1 MGETYKRA
9 SFVDLVMGDAPSYDE
24 VSAVLKK
31 ASKTTGTKK
40 TDPMLKLPV
49 SERLKRIREGVNS
62 VLGRYRGFVK
72 VIWADEFDSYIER
85 AVKAGFVSID
95 TETNKSL
102 DPMTGKIVGLCLY
115 YGNSRPAY
123 VPLLHTVPET
133 ETLLPNQVTVE
144 QASRGMKKFLHT
156 KNIWHN
162 AKFDVRFIYQFLG
175 VRLPVWWDTMVGSQL
190 LNENEV
196 AKLKVQ
202 YPLHIDPTMPQYDI
216 EHLFSSVP
224 YEWVD
229 PETFALY
236 AATDAY
242 DTAMLQ
248 KYQQEQ
254 FEQPGMEKLYSLFK
268 DLEVPIVS
276 VTAKM
281 EDAGVVLDL
290 PFVEKLNN
298 KYLNKMQEIQ
308 EKIDSI
314 LEPHRKE
321 IEHYQLVGKL
331 DNPYN
336 INSDVQLKILLYDI
350 LKTPVPE
357 GYSRSTDKAVLKA
370 IKSDFTKA
378 LLDYRHYSKLV
389 SSFTSPLPGW
399 VSTADN
405 RLHAGFNQLGQ
416 EENNVRTG
424 RFSSTRPNLQQAPS
438 HDKTFRLM
446 FKASTYENEIE
457 FNESLPLKDYQEVEC
472 EDGWKFAKD
481 LAEGDN
487 VVTDDGIRVV
497 SHVFV
502 DGHNYTV
509 CFE

>member
-72 VIWADEFDSYIER
+72 VIWADEFDEYIER

-115 YGNSRPAY
+115 YDNSRPAY

-144 QASRGMKKFLHT
+144 QASRGMKRFLHT

-190 LNENEV
+190 LDENAV

-236 AATDAY
+236 AAIDAY

-254 FEQPGMEKLYSLFK
+254 FEQPGMERLYSLFR

-290 PFVEKLNN
+290 PFVQKLND
-298 KYLNKMQEIQ
+298 KYLNKMYLSAAQER
-308 EKIDSI
+308 D
-314 LEPHRKE
+314 
-321 IEHYQLVGKL
+321 
-331 DNPYN
+331 
-336 INSDVQLKILLYDI
+336 
-350 LKTPVPE
+350 
-357 GYSRSTDKAVLKA
+357 
-370 IKSDFTKA
+370 
-378 LLDYRHYSKLV
+378 
-389 SSFTSPLPGW
+389 
-399 VSTADN
+399 
-405 RLHAGFNQLGQ
+405 
-416 EENNVRTG
+416 
-424 RFSSTRPNLQQAPS
+424 
-438 HDKTFRLM
+438 
-446 FKASTYENEIE
+446 
-457 FNESLPLKDYQEVEC
+457 
-472 EDGWKFAKD
+472 
-481 LAEGDN
+481 
-487 VVTDDGIRVV
+487 
-497 SHVFV
+497 
-502 DGHNYTV
+502 
-509 CFE
+509 